1 MLLMKVIALDA
12 DGVLLDYHAA
22 YRMVWEKAF
31 GYLPALRD
39 PLAYWPLDR
48 WDVRRLQDD
57 ELQRFRACLDEDY
70 WSSLP
75 AIQGAVSACER
86 LCEAGYELV
95 CISAIKPEFQAAR
108 LRNLRHRGF
117 PIGNVI
123 SAHPSLAAGDS
134 PKVAALRE
142 VNPVAFVDDYLPYFR
157 GIPSG
162 IHAALVLRQP
172 HGSPNVGAEVTVL
185 THSQH
190 DDLAA
195 FVSWWLD
202 GGRDR
207 RGL

>member
-1 MLLMKVIALDA
+1 MSVIVLDD

-22 YRMVWEKAF
+22 YRMAWQKAF

-48 WDVRRLQDD
+48 WEVHRLQGD
-57 ELQRFRACLDEDY
+57 ELERFRACLDEDY

-75 AIQGAVSACER
+75 AIEEAVGACEE

-95 CISAIKPEFQAAR
+95 CVSAVRPEFQAAR
-108 LRNLRHRGF
+108 LRNLQQCGF
-117 PIGNVI
+117 PVRKVI
-123 SAHPSLAAGDS
+123 SAHPSLAPGGS
-134 PKVAALRE
+134 PKAAALKE
-142 VNPVAFVDDYLPYFR
+142 IGPVAFVDDYLPYFR
-157 GIPSG
+157 GIPAD
-162 IHAALVLRQP
+162 IHAALVLRE
-172 HGSPNVGAEVTVL
+172 PNGTPNSGDEVAAL

-190 DDLAA
+190 ADLAG

-207 RGL
+207 RGA